1 MRQIRAHG
9 QDGIYS
15 IGEREIERGDSR
27 NGRNGTG
34 TVVESP
40 LLAFLLG
47 VALTAAVLW
56 LRRYSAHA
64 GKILAEAELARTAR
78 ELEAQRGEAARLQEL
93 FSTALRAFPQPV
105 FVTTRDRTILLAN
118 PAALEL
124 VGMPADQ
131 VIGSVVARVLQDY
144 ETTRLL
150 MESGR
155 SNEQCQRT
163 FQRATT
169 GQTWHVAVTPLHL
182 AASDGEEQD
191 GDGQAKGPTH
201 LILTVEDLTE
211 LRRLETVRRDFVSHV
226 SHELRT
232 PLAAVRLQA
241 ETLLDM
247 LTSGGP
253 GKRETQSA
261 PALAARI
268 LDEVDHLSRMVAELL
283 ELSRIE
289 SGKTQLQREPTEI
302 AGLVEAVIDRM
313 SPLAQERL
321 VRLTSQIPNGLP
333 DALADSRRVEEILV
347 NLIDNALKY
356 TPSGGSVTITAE
368 AVPEGTLPET
378 AWHISTPGQRP
389 ATRTNAEGEHEPGGH
404 EPDGQE
410 QRQVLVM
417 RVTDTGIGISAEDLP
432 RIFERFY
439 KADRARTRVPE
450 RAARSLPPTA
460 VSPAVSSA
468 AAGTGL
474 GLAIAKHLVEL
485 HGGRIWAESAFGRGS
500 TFYFSLPL
508 AAELRPASGLSHDL
522 ATDAARPE
530 VSQARPV

>member
-1 MRQIRAHG
+1 M
-9 QDGIYS
+9 
-15 IGEREIERGDSR
+15 
-27 NGRNGTG
+27 
-34 TVVESP
+34 VVESA

-64 GKILAEAELARTAR
+64 GQILAEAELARTAR
-78 ELEAQRGEAARLQEL
+78 ELEAQRGAAARLQEL

-105 FVTTRDRTILLAN
+105 FVTTRERTILLAN

-124 VGMPADQ
+124 IGLPADQ

-150 MESGR
+150 MEAGR

-169 GQTWHVAVTPLHL
+169 GQTWHVRVTPLHL
-182 AASDGEEQD
+182 TASEGEEQD

-211 LRRLETVRRDFVSHV
+211 LRHLETVRRDFVSHV

-241 ETLLDM
+241 ETLLEALSSRARGALDP
-247 LTSGGP
+247 SHSNGP
-253 GKRETQSA
+253 NGPNGPNGVDGAQGADAAS
-261 PALAARI
+261 ALAGRI

-302 AGLVEAVIDRM
+302 AGLVEAVIGRM

-321 VRLTSQIPNGLP
+321 VRLTSQIPDGLP

-368 AVPEGTLPET
+368 AVLEGVLPET
-378 AWHISTPGQRP
+378 AWHVSTPGQRP
-389 ATRTNAEGEHEPGGH
+389 ATRTNAEGEHKPS
-404 EPDGQE
+404 GQE
-410 QRQVLVM
+410 QRPMLVV
-417 RVTDTGIGISAEDLP
+417 RVADTGIGISAEDLP

-450 RAARSLPPTA
+450 RESRSLPPAA
-460 VSPAVSSA
+460 VSPAVASA

-474 GLAIAKHLVEL
+474 GLAISKHLVEL
-485 HGGRIWAESAFGRGS
+485 HGGRIWAESALGRGS
-500 TFYFSLPL
+500 TFCFALPL
-508 AAELRPASGLSHDL
+508 AAEPRPAGGFSYDVMV
-522 ATDAARPE
+522 DASRPE
-530 VSQARPV
+530 ISQARPV